1 MSFIRRTIGGWS
13 ESLGLQALAGEVYA
27 PDEPGTGPPDGPADQ
42 GGRAGKRPA
51 RGGRRPARGRSQPK
65 GEANPPEESADPPEE
80 SAGPPEG
87 GANPPEEGAGPPP
100 RAINV
105 GDLGGGVGGLRGGF
119 GGRGGLG
126 GGGFG
131 GIGGGVSGGLA
142 GEFGTT
148 PQPSSPLATVTTQPS
163 TVFVEVGSAAEQAAI
178 SRNGVQVPIVQINPA
193 TLQAVL
199 GNTITLP
206 ARVVSQSIAPGVS
219 VAKGTSVDVTLT
231 EPTKITVGVLQNP
244 FQPITDW
251 TLDTVYKNLIRD
263 NPAIQS
269 VLARNTN
276 SATLNQVDQSTLTEA
291 LGTAFPV
298 TTTAGQTIDA
308 AFDTLQAAFTFGT

>member
-13 ESLGLQALAGEVYA
+13 ESLSLGALAGEVYA
-27 PDEPGTGPPDGPADQ
+27 PDDTGAGPPDRGDKE
-42 GGRAGKRPA
+42 GAGSKRPA
-51 RGGRRPARGRSQPK
+51 RGRRRPTRARAK
-65 GEANPPEESADPPEE
+65 PEEEVEAQ
-80 SAGPPEG
+80 
-87 GANPPEEGAGPPP
+87 ANPPEEGAGTPTSEEGAGPPPPAEGGGPAP

-105 GDLGGGVGGLRGGF
+105 AGLGGGVF
-119 GGRGGLG
+119 RGGLSGSELG
-126 GGGFG
+126 GLSGA
-131 GIGGGVSGGLA
+131 VSVGLA
-142 GEFGTT
+142 GGARTNPGSEI
-148 PQPSSPLATVTTQPS
+148 PAAIAQPS
-163 TVFVEVGSAAEQAAI
+163 TVFVEVGAAAEQAAI

-193 TLQAVL
+193 TLQTAL

-251 TLDTVYKNLIRD
+251 TLDTVYKSLIRD
-263 NPAIQS
+263 NPAVQS
-269 VLARNTN
+269 VLARNTS

-291 LGTAFPV
+291 LGTTFPV